1 MYGVHVCTGSAYA
14 SAGRQRSLLGEK
26 EKKERPWSPGHIAK
40 QLSRD
45 KSGGKPEERT
55 ETNLPQERWV
65 GTVARV
71 PGWFGCKG
79 QGGKGSVK
87 RDGPA
92 MHVQKKQD
100 PTRKVRKRSREQ
112 RNIGSETGISK
123 IQETKGCRFA
133 RFGLQA
139 KLSTRGALSR

>member
-1 MYGVHVCTGSAYA
+1 MHGVGIRISRKAKVL
-14 SAGRQRSLLGEK
+14 AGRKG
-26 EKKERPWSPGHIAK
+26 EKKERPWSPGQKAK

-45 KSGGKPEERT
+45 KSGGKPEERA
-55 ETNLPQERWV
+55 ETNLPQVRWV

-100 PTRKVRKRSREQ
+100 PTKK
-112 RNIGSETGISK
+112 
-123 IQETKGCRFA
+123 
-133 RFGLQA
+133 
-139 KLSTRGALSR
+139 